1 MQWPFSG
8 TIEINNL
15 TMQYAPDLGPVLH
28 NITIDIRPREKIGIV
43 GRTGSGKSTLAL
55 SLFRFMEPTEG
66 SIVIDGID
74 ISKIG
79 LEDLRRRLTIIPQGN
94 VIFFLVIN

>member
-1 MQWPFSG
+1 
-8 TIEINNL
+8 
-15 TMQYAPDLGPVLH
+15 MQYAPELGPVLH
-28 NITIDIRPREKIGIV
+28 SISLNIRPREKIGIV

-55 SLFRFMEPTEG
+55 SLFRFMEASSG

-79 LEDLRRRLTIIPQGN
+79 LEDLRRRLTIIPQGKKRAHA
-94 VIFFLVIN
+94 

>member
-1 MQWPFSG
+1 
-8 TIEINNL
+8 
-15 TMQYAPDLGPVLH
+15 MQYAPDLKPALEGISIRV
-28 NITIDIRPREKIGIV
+28 RPREKIGIV

-55 SLFRFMEPTEG
+55 SLFRFMEPTAG

-74 ISKIG
+74 ICKIG

-94 VIFFLVIN
+94 YNNVRERV